1 MGLLKKFF
9 SNAAK
14 PKGLVGKFVVGIMNR
29 GHAPIAAWGFSHLVL
44 RGDEDVLDCGC
55 GGGANI
61 ARFLRALP
69 RGHATGLDYSKVSVE
84 KSRELNAAAIAAG
97 RCEVVQ
103 CALPEMPFGDE
114 RFDVV
119 TAFETVYFWPDIE
132 DCFRAVLRVLKPG
145 GVFMITNEAGKKTE
159 KSLKWTKIVD
169 GMTIYT
175 AEELEDLLIHAGVAR
190 IEMDD
195 NVKDDRLNVRAYK

>member
-1 MGLLKKFF
+1 MGLLKKIF
-9 SNAAK
+9 SNAVK
-14 PKGLVGKFVVGIMNR
+14 PQGLVGKFVVSIMNR
-29 GHAPIAAWGFSHLVL
+29 GHAPIAAWGFSHLSL
-44 RGDEDVLDCGC
+44 RGDEDALDCGC

-69 RGHATGLDYSKVSVE
+69 RGHATGLDYSEVAKT
-84 KSRELNAAAIAAG
+84 RQLNATAIAAG

-119 TAFETVYFWPDIE
+119 TAFETIYFWPEIE
-132 DCFRAVLRVLKPG
+132 DCFRAVLRVLRPG
-145 GVFMITNEAGKKTE
+145 GVFMITNEAGKKSE

-175 AEELEDLLIHAGVAR
+175 AEELEELLTRAGFVCVETDGSA
-190 IEMDD
+190 
-195 NVKDDRLNVRAYK
+195 KDDRLNVRAYK

>member
-9 SNAAK
+9 ANAAK
-14 PKGLVGKFVVGIMNR
+14 PKGLVGKLVVNIMNR
-29 GHAPIAAWGFSHLVL
+29 GHAPVAAWGFSHLTL

-61 ARFLRALP
+61 AHFLRVLP
-69 RGHATGLDYSKVSVE
+69 RGHVTGLDYSEVSVE
-84 KSRELNAAAIAAG
+84 KSKALNAAAVAAG
-97 RCEVVQ
+97 RCDVVQ
-103 CALPEMPFGDE
+103 CALPEMPFEDG

-119 TAFETVYFWPDIE
+119 TAFETIYFWPETE

-145 GVFMITNEAGKKTE
+145 GVFMITNEAGKKNE
-159 KSLKWTKIVD
+159 RSLKWTKIVD

-175 AEELEDLLIHAGVAR
+175 ADELEELLTRAGFAR
-190 IEMDD
+190 VET
-195 NVKDDRLNVRAYK
+195 NGSAEDDRLNVRAYK